1 MAAPSQLEE
10 PLKSNTAYNR
20 EFQEDR
26 CHSESEKQKKYL
38 NQEKQSPVTPP
49 DGGFG
54 VISPT
59 LSKEFTEADNSDD
72 RERHHDGYDGDYLS
86 YEEETDGNSFS
97 NESNDIRNEDEH
109 SDPLGQLQNVLEK
122 NTLLVSKLDFST
134 VTLTPT
140 NISAPVN
147 GSEDGTPSS
156 LCKDGVTGASSSL
169 GKDGV
174 TGTLS
179 SLGKDGVPG
188 EVYQCHLCSY
198 SAASKFHFNC
208 HLNTHFDYKCPFC
221 DYICK
226 TEGSL
231 KFHVNDLHSE
241 VSQGNWNGKRVPRKE
256 ESLSDLGSNNPSRIP
271 SGKVRHYRCKQCNF
285 VSVTK
290 TLFWEHS
297 KSHIKTEKLLNC
309 PKCPFVTEYKHHLE
323 YHLRN
328 HFGSKPFKCSK
339 CNYSC
344 VNKSMLSSH
353 MKSHSNIYQYKCADC
368 SYATKYCHSLKLH
381 LRKYIHKPATVLN
394 IDGTPNPYPVIDVY
408 GTRRGPRSKK
418 QKTDDQ
424 QYPPSSHQSP
434 VFSTAY
440 MPPSIAQSTVTYPS
454 MPTVMPSSLGL
465 PFMYPP
471 QVMTGPN
478 TKLFI
483 CSPSLHKTLPHPNG
497 SSPTSATKS
506 EIKWPSPCEAS
517 SSNWKCNMCDFTTEV
532 KDLFSKHMLLHIAM
546 ENEDLCKLYGIT
558 SETLKQIQAQHKIN
572 GMQSAEDIKSDREL
586 QKDDHKPS
594 YENSKK
600 LGKKTLCVSNPL
612 AEDLTKII
620 SMPVFSSEIS
630 KSKVPSPLSRVN
642 NSPTSASSILTNQQN
657 GQLVTTPIQQAQLPS
672 GTFLFPNEPSVFKPD
687 IHFPLDLSS
696 YNSSTKLQQTSSFPD
711 TSNSTFYSTL
721 SQTQT
726 VYTHAQSFP
735 VPGYLSCL
743 PTPHSAISQT
753 VNSQLVSPHSSAQQ
767 RSSLQPPSHSSPQDL
782 SQTTSSN
789 ESLNTT
795 NLPTSTQLQIPSP
808 TPRNRRKGKAVKLE
822 RFQFTIEEKYCSKQ
836 EMDMDDGIE
845 DDKCLTAWISKES
858 ISRNPSDNINV
869 ISVPT
874 YKPYNGNDSPPPL
887 HPKNLQ
893 SKQISEEKTSS
904 LIESVRPVSKITTLS
919 EVVGINRPISVK
931 PLEIARVINQ
941 PISYPRQMSS
951 LFFGCNGLNAT
962 HNRNVITSPGPYF
975 SFPYHNFAMTSSIPE
990 RSLCPPL
997 QTLQSSEENETERPS
1012 SRSEEIKSRWQDA
1025 YTCSY
1030 CDMAFQDC
1038 VMYTVH
1044 MGYHGYQDP
1053 FTCNMCGQQNKDKVS
1068 FFLHIAR
1075 SAHE

>member
-10 PLKSNTAYNR
+10 PLKAKTSYYK
-20 EFQEDR
+20 EFQEDS
-26 CHSESEKQKKYL
+26 CHSEREKQKEHL
-38 NQEKQSPVTPP
+38 NQENSSPLTPP
-49 DGGFG
+49 DGVSS
-54 VISPT
+54 VISPA
-59 LSKEFTEADNSDD
+59 LPKGFTEADNSDD
-72 RERHHDGYDGDYLS
+72 REHDDYNGCDLS
-86 YEEETDGNSFS
+86 YGEDTDGNSFS
-97 NESNDIRNEDEH
+97 NESNEIKDEDEH
-109 SDPLGQLQNVLEK
+109 SDPLVQLQNVLEK
-122 NTLLVSKLDFST
+122 NVLLGSKLDFST
-134 VTLTPT
+134 VSYTPT
-140 NISAPVN
+140 NSSTPVN
-147 GSEDGTPSS
+147 GSEGGTPSDPLSS
-156 LCKDGVTGASSSL
+156 LRKDGVTGEL
-169 GKDGV
+169 
-174 TGTLS
+174 
-179 SLGKDGVPG
+179 
-188 EVYQCHLCSY
+188 YQCHLCSY
-198 SAASKFHFNC
+198 AATSKFHFNC

-221 DYICK
+221 DYISK

-231 KFHVNDLHSE
+231 KCHVNDFHSE
-241 VSQGNWNGKRVPRKE
+241 VPQGDWNGQRVLRKE
-256 ESLSDLGSNNPSRIP
+256 ESLSDLGSNNPSRTP

-418 QKTDDQ
+418 QKSDDQ
-424 QYPPSSHQSP
+424 QYPSSSQSP
-434 VFSTAY
+434 VFSTAH
-440 MPPSIAQSTVTYPS
+440 MPSIAQPAVTYPCMS
-454 MPTVMPSSLGL
+454 PVMPSSLGL

-471 QVMTGPN
+471 QVMTGSN
-478 TKLFI
+478 TNLI
-483 CSPSLHKTLPHPNG
+483 ISSPSLHKALPHPNG
-497 SSPTSATKS
+497 SSSTSTTKS
-506 EIKWPSPCEAS
+506 EITRPSPSEAS

-532 KDLFSKHMLLHIAM
+532 KDLFSKHTLLHITT

-558 SETLKQIQAQHKIN
+558 SETLKQIQAQHKIS
-572 GMQSAEDIKSDREL
+572 GMQREEDIRIDREA
-586 QKDDHKPS
+586 QKDDHNPS
-594 YENSKK
+594 YENK
-600 LGKKTLCVSNPL
+600 
-612 AEDLTKII
+612 
-620 SMPVFSSEIS
+620 FSSEIH
-630 KSKVPSPLSRVN
+630 KSNVPSPLSRVI
-642 NSPTSASSILTNQQN
+642 NSPTSSSSIFANQQN
-657 GQLVTTPIQQAQLPS
+657 SMLVTTPLHQAQLSS
-672 GTFLFPNEPSVFKPD
+672 GTFLFQNESSVAKPD

-696 YNSSTKLQQTSSFPD
+696 YNSSTKSQHANSSPD
-711 TSNSTFYSTL
+711 NSNSTSYST
-721 SQTQT
+721 SQPQT
-726 VYTHAQSFP
+726 VYSTSQSFP

-743 PTPHSAISQT
+743 TTSRSAISQT
-753 VNSQLVSPHSSAQQ
+753 VNSQLVSSHSTPQQ
-767 RSSLQPPSHSSPQDL
+767 MSSLQPAVFDPASRSSPQDHP
-782 SQTTSSN
+782 QTTASN
-789 ESLNTT
+789 GSLNTT
-795 NLPTSTQLQIPSP
+795 NLPASSQLQIPSP
-808 TPRNRRKGKAVKLE
+808 TPRNRRKGKAVKLD
-822 RFQFTIEEKYCSKQ
+822 RLHFALEEKNCSEQ
-836 EMDMDDGIE
+836 EMDLDDGTE

-874 YKPYNGNDSPPPL
+874 YKPYNGNNSPPPL
-887 HPKNLQ
+887 HPKNLK
-893 SKQISEEKTSS
+893 SKQISEGKTSS
-904 LIESVRPVSKITTLS
+904 LIEPVRPVSKISTLA
-919 EVVGINRPISVK
+919 EVTGINKPIPQSISVK

-941 PISYPRQMSS
+941 PIPYPRQMSS
-951 LFFGCNGLNAT
+951 LFFGYNGLNAT

-975 SFPYHNFAMTSSIPE
+975 NFPYHSFAMTSGIPE
-990 RSLCPPL
+990 RPL
-997 QTLQSSEENETERPS
+997 QTLQSSEQNGNETKERPS
-1012 SRSEEIKSRWQDA
+1012 SRSEEVKSKWQDA

-1075 SAHE
+1075 SAHQ